1 MKLINI
7 DFETYSSIR
16 TELNEYMVIC
26 NTYNYIPTKED
37 FTDIVNFILLY
48 NNGGATLCE
57 SESIDNNLIDRLYE
71 SYDLNEE
78 GSYNSE
84 KEFDTA
90 VGAVNSIAKG
100 AVIGLVGTAAYVAYL
115 FKKVKVMISV
125 AKEKKVIKNR
135 IKNYEK
141 LHQLKLKKWK
151 LEGGKDEPPKM
162 ELPPL
167 G

>member
-1 MKLINI
+1 MKLVNI

-48 NNGGATLCE
+48 TNGGATLCE
-57 SESIDNNLIDRLYE
+57 SMDNFNLVDRLYE
-71 SYDLNEE
+71 SYDLNE
-78 GSYNSE
+78 GSWDTE

-90 VGAVNSIAKG
+90 VGTVNAVAKG
-100 AVIGLVGTAAYVAYL
+100 AGLALLGTAAYVGYL
-115 FKKVKVMISV
+115 FKKVKVMVNV
-125 AKEKKVIKNR
+125 AKEKKIIKNR

-141 LHQLKLKKWK
+141 LHKLKIKKWE
-151 LEGGKDEPPKM
+151 LEGGEGEPPKM

>member
-48 NNGGATLCE
+48 TNGGATLCE
-57 SESIDNNLIDRLYE
+57 SMDNFNLVDRLYE
-71 SYDLNEE
+71 SYDLNE
-78 GSYNSE
+78 GSWDTE

-90 VGAVNSIAKG
+90 VGTVNAVAKG
-100 AVIGLVGTAAYVAYL
+100 AGLALLGTAAYVGYL
-115 FKKVKVMISV
+115 FKKVKVMVNV
-125 AKEKKVIKNR
+125 AKEKKIIKNR

-141 LHQLKLKKWK
+141 LHKLKIKKWE
-151 LEGGKDEPPKM
+151 LEGGEGEPPKM

>member
-57 SESIDNNLIDRLYE
+57 STNNNIIDRLYE

-100 AVIGLVGTAAYVAYL
+100 VGLGLLATGAYVAYL
-115 FKKVKVMISV
+115 FKKVKVMVSV
-125 AKEKKVIKNR
+125 AKEKKIIKNR

-141 LHQLKLKKWK
+141 LHQLKLKKWE
-151 LEGGKDEPPKM
+151 LEGGEGDPPTM

>member
-1 MKLINI
+1 MKLVNI

-57 SESIDNNLIDRLYE
+57 SVDNFNLVDKLYE
-71 SYDLNEE
+71 SYELNED
-78 GSYNSE
+78 SNDTI

-90 VGAVNSIAKG
+90 VGAVNAVAKG
-100 AVIGLVGTAAYVAYL
+100 VGIGLLATGAYVAYL

-125 AKEKKVIKNR
+125 SKEKKIIKNR

-141 LHQLKLKKWK
+141 LHQLKLKKWE

>member
-1 MKLINI
+1 MKLVNI

-48 NNGGATLCE
+48 TNGGATLCE
-57 SESIDNNLIDRLYE
+57 SLEDSNLIDRLYE
-71 SYDLNEE
+71 SYELNE
-78 GSYNSE
+78 GSWDTE

-90 VGAVNSIAKG
+90 VGSVNAIAKG
-100 AVIGLVGTAAYVAYL
+100 AVIGLIGTAAYVAYL
-115 FKKVKVMISV
+115 FKKVKVMINV
-125 AKEKKVIKNR
+125 AKEKKIIKNR

-141 LHQLKLKKWK
+141 LHKLKIKKWE
-151 LEGGKDEPPKM
+151 LEGGEGEPPKM

>member
-48 NNGGATLCE
+48 NNGGTTLCE
-57 SESIDNNLIDRLYE
+57 SVDNNLIDRLYE
-71 SYDLNEE
+71 SYDLNED
-78 GSYNSE
+78 SYNSE

-100 AVIGLVGTAAYVAYL
+100 AVIGMVATAAYVAYL
-115 FKKVKVMISV
+115 FKKVKGMGSV
-125 AKEKKVIKNR
+125 AKEKKIIKNR
-135 IKNYEK
+135 IKGEK
-141 LHQLKLKKWK
+141 FLK
-151 LEGGKDEPPKM
+151 
-162 ELPPL
+162 
-167 G
+167 

>member
-26 NTYNYIPTKED
+26 NTYNYRPTKED

-48 NNGGATLCE
+48 TNGGATLCE
-57 SESIDNNLIDRLYE
+57 SMDNFNLIDKLYE
-71 SYDLNEE
+71 SYDLIEK
-78 GSYNSE
+78 GSWDTE

-90 VGAVNSIAKG
+90 VGTVNAVAKG
-100 AVIGLVGTAAYVAYL
+100 AGVALLAAGAYVAYL
-115 FKKVKVMISV
+115 FKKVKVMINVS
-125 AKEKKVIKNR
+125 KEKKLITNR

-141 LHQLKLKKWK
+141 LHKLKIKKWE
-151 LEGGKDEPPKM
+151 LEGGEDEPPKM